1 MDEKMKNDV
10 YEKYLDLLRELNEFN
25 KDKIPLCAAETYSSD
40 FVKSALSSDFEGKY
54 CMQHLNFVPEND
66 FIGSEYV
73 HRLYD
78 LLTEQCKRAFNSQYA
93 DARTLSGMNCIS
105 IVINCLIPKE
115 SKVLLTT
122 GAQGGHPSVPLLLNL
137 AGVDY
142 DEVPYDYEKSDIDYD
157 SLNNLMLD
165 EKYSALIISQS
176 DVLNPADVSRIT
188 PCGKLIVY
196 DATQTFGMIAA
207 HIHKNPLDYHENLI
221 LIGGTH
227 KTLPGP
233 TCGLILL
240 NNERIIRKIDNLIS
254 PSYLRNAQPNNI
266 AALLLALLEQEK
278 FGFEYQQKTVENA
291 NILGEKLEK
300 LGFTVKKIGK
310 NEYTRTHQIFILTT
324 QEKKELIVKNAN
336 RFGITL
342 NGKEKKLFDGFGI
355 RFGLQEVTRYGWN
368 KDDMGLV
375 ADLIS
380 EIAKETPAA
389 VFIKEAKRVLSKKKQ
404 SVYTFL

>member
-1 MDEKMKNDV
+1 MEKDIYN
-10 YEKYLDLLRELNEFN
+10 EYLNLIQELKEFN
-25 KDKIPLCAAETYSSD
+25 KDKIPLCAAETYSSE
-40 FVKSALSSDFEGKY
+40 FVKSALSSEFEGKY
-54 CMQHLNFVPEND
+54 CMQHLNYVPEKD

-78 LLTEQCKRAFNSQYA
+78 LLTEQCKRTFNSQYA
-93 DARTLSGMNCIS
+93 DARTLSGLNCMS
-105 IVINCLIPKE
+105 IVINCLIPKG

-137 AGVDY
+137 AGIDY
-142 DEVPYDYEKSDIDYD
+142 DEVPYDYDKSDIDYD

-165 EKYSALIISQS
+165 EKYSALIIAQS
-176 DVLNPADVSRIT
+176 DVLNPADASRIT

-207 HIHKNPLDYHENLI
+207 HIHKNPLDYHDNLI

-240 NNERIIRKIDNLIS
+240 NNEEIIRKIDNLIS

-278 FGFEYQQKTVENA
+278 FGFEYQKKTVENA

-300 LGFTVKKIGK
+300 LGFNVKKIGE

-342 NGKEKKLFDGFGI
+342 NGKEKKLFDGFGV

-375 ADLIS
+375 SELIY
-380 EIAKETPAA
+380 EIAKETPDA

-404 SVYTFL
+404 SVYSFL

>member
-1 MDEKMKNDV
+1 MEKDIYN
-10 YEKYLDLLRELNEFN
+10 EYLNLIQELKEFN
-25 KDKIPLCAAETYSSD
+25 KDKIPLCAAETYSSE
-40 FVKSALSSDFEGKY
+40 FVKSALSSEFEGKY
-54 CMQHLNFVPEND
+54 CMQHLNYVPEKD

-78 LLTEQCKRAFNSQYA
+78 LLTEQCKRTFNSQYA

-105 IVINCLIPKE
+105 IVINCLIPKG

-137 AGVDY
+137 AGIDY
-142 DEVPYDYEKSDIDYD
+142 DEVPYDYDKSDIDYV

-165 EKYSALIISQS
+165 EKYSALIIAQS
-176 DVLNPADVSRIT
+176 DVLNPADASRIAH
-188 PCGKLIVY
+188 CGKLIVY

-207 HIHKNPLDYHENLI
+207 HIHKNPLDYHDNLI

-240 NNERIIRKIDNLIS
+240 NNEEIIRKIDNLIS

-278 FGFEYQQKTVENA
+278 FGFEYQKKTVENA

-300 LGFTVKKIGK
+300 LGFNVKKIGE

-368 KDDMGLV
+368 KDDMVLV
-375 ADLIS
+375 SELIS
-380 EIAKETPAA
+380 EIAKETPDA

-404 SVYTFL
+404 SVYSFL

>member
-1 MDEKMKNDV
+1 MEKDIYN
-10 YEKYLDLLRELNEFN
+10 EYLNLIQELKEFN
-25 KDKIPLCAAETYSSD
+25 KDKIPLCAAETYSSE
-40 FVKSALSSDFEGKY
+40 FVKSALSSEFEGKY
-54 CMQHLNFVPEND
+54 CMQHLNYVPEKD

-78 LLTEQCKRAFNSQYA
+78 LLTEQCKRTFNSQYA

-105 IVINCLIPKE
+105 IVINCLIPKG

-137 AGVDY
+137 AGIDY
-142 DEVPYDYEKSDIDYD
+142 DEVPYDYDKSDIDYD

-165 EKYSALIISQS
+165 EKYSALIIAQS
-176 DVLNPADVSRIT
+176 DVLNPADASRIT

-207 HIHKNPLDYHENLI
+207 HIHKNPLDYHDNLI

-240 NNERIIRKIDNLIS
+240 NNEEIIRKIDNLIS

-278 FGFEYQQKTVENA
+278 FGFEYQKKTVENA

-300 LGFTVKKIGK
+300 LGFNVKKIGE

-342 NGKEKKLFDGFGI
+342 NGKEKKLFDGFGV

-375 ADLIS
+375 SELIY
-380 EIAKETPAA
+380 EIAKETPDA

-404 SVYTFL
+404 SVYSFL

>member
-1 MDEKMKNDV
+1 M
-10 YEKYLDLLRELNEFN
+10 
-25 KDKIPLCAAETYSSD
+25 
-40 FVKSALSSDFEGKY
+40 
-54 CMQHLNFVPEND
+54 
-66 FIGSEYV
+66 
-73 HRLYD
+73 
-78 LLTEQCKRAFNSQYA
+78 
-93 DARTLSGMNCIS
+93 
-105 IVINCLIPKE
+105 
-115 SKVLLTT
+115 TT

-137 AGVDY
+137 AGIDY
-142 DEVPYDYEKSDIDYD
+142 DEVPYDYDESDIDYV

-165 EKYSALIISQS
+165 EKYSALIIAQS
-176 DVLNPADVSRIT
+176 DVLNPADASRIAH
-188 PCGKLIVY
+188 CGKLIVY

-207 HIHKNPLDYHENLI
+207 HIHKNPLDYHDNLI

-240 NNERIIRKIDNLIS
+240 NNEEIIRKIDNLIS

-278 FGFEYQQKTVENA
+278 FGFEYQKKTVENA

-300 LGFTVKKIGK
+300 LGFNVKKIGE

-368 KDDMGLV
+368 KDDMVLV
-375 ADLIS
+375 SELIS
-380 EIAKETPAA
+380 EIAKETPDA

-404 SVYTFL
+404 SVYSFL

>member
-1 MDEKMKNDV
+1 MEKDIYN
-10 YEKYLDLLRELNEFN
+10 EYLNLIQELKEFN
-25 KDKIPLCAAETYSSD
+25 KDKIPLCAAETYSSE
-40 FVKSALSSDFEGKY
+40 FVKSALSSEFEGKY
-54 CMQHLNFVPEND
+54 CMQHLNYVPEND

-78 LLTEQCKRAFNSQYA
+78 LLTEQCKLTFNSQYA

-105 IVINCLIPKE
+105 IVINCLIPKG

-137 AGVDY
+137 AGIDY
-142 DEVPYDYEKSDIDYD
+142 DEVPYDYDESDIDYV

-165 EKYSALIISQS
+165 EKYSALIIAQS
-176 DVLNPADVSRIT
+176 DVLNPADASRIAH
-188 PCGKLIVY
+188 CGKLIVY

-207 HIHKNPLDYHENLI
+207 HIHKNPLDYHDNLI

-240 NNERIIRKIDNLIS
+240 NNEEIIRKIDNLIS

-278 FGFEYQQKTVENA
+278 FGFEYQKKTVENA

-300 LGFTVKKIGK
+300 LGFNVKKIGE

-368 KDDMGLV
+368 KDDMVLV
-375 ADLIS
+375 SELIS
-380 EIAKETPAA
+380 EIAKETPDA

-404 SVYTFL
+404 SVYSFL

>member
-1 MDEKMKNDV
+1 MEKDIYN
-10 YEKYLDLLRELNEFN
+10 EYLNLIQELKEFN
-25 KDKIPLCAAETYSSD
+25 KDKIPLCAAETYSSE
-40 FVKSALSSDFEGKY
+40 FVKSALSSEFEGKY
-54 CMQHLNFVPEND
+54 CMQHLNYVPEKD

-78 LLTEQCKRAFNSQYA
+78 LLTEQCKRTFNSQYA

-105 IVINCLIPKE
+105 IVTNCLIPKG

-137 AGVDY
+137 AGIDY
-142 DEVPYDYEKSDIDYD
+142 DEVPYDYDKSDIDYV

-165 EKYSALIISQS
+165 EKYSALIIAQS
-176 DVLNPADVSRIT
+176 DVLNPADASRIAH
-188 PCGKLIVY
+188 CGKLIVY

-207 HIHKNPLDYHENLI
+207 HIHKNPLDYHDNLI

-240 NNERIIRKIDNLIS
+240 NNEEIIRKIDNLIS

-278 FGFEYQQKTVENA
+278 FGFEYQKKTVENA

-300 LGFTVKKIGK
+300 LGFNVKKIGE

-368 KDDMGLV
+368 KDDMVLV
-375 ADLIS
+375 SELIS
-380 EIAKETPAA
+380 EIAKETPDA

-404 SVYTFL
+404 SVYSFL

>member
-1 MDEKMKNDV
+1 MEKDIYN
-10 YEKYLDLLRELNEFN
+10 EYLNLIQELKEFN
-25 KDKIPLCAAETYSSD
+25 KDKIPLCAAETYSSE
-40 FVKSALSSDFEGKY
+40 FVKSALSSEFEGKY
-54 CMQHLNFVPEND
+54 CIQHLNYVPEND

-78 LLTEQCKRAFNSQYA
+78 LLTEQCKRTFNSQYA

-105 IVINCLIPKE
+105 IVINCLIPKG

-137 AGVDY
+137 VGIDY
-142 DEVPYDYEKSDIDYD
+142 DEVPYDYDKSDIDYV

-165 EKYSALIISQS
+165 EKYSALIIAQS
-176 DVLNPADVSRIT
+176 DVLNPADASRIAH
-188 PCGKLIVY
+188 CGKLIVY

-207 HIHKNPLDYHENLI
+207 HIHKNPLDYHDNLI

-240 NNERIIRKIDNLIS
+240 NNEEIIRKIDNLIS

-278 FGFEYQQKTVENA
+278 FGFEYQKKTVENA

-300 LGFTVKKIGK
+300 LGFNVKKIGE

-342 NGKEKKLFDGFGI
+342 NGKEKKLFDGFGV

-375 ADLIS
+375 SELIS
-380 EIAKETPAA
+380 EIAKETPDA

-404 SVYTFL
+404 SVYSFL

>member
-1 MDEKMKNDV
+1 MEKDIYN
-10 YEKYLDLLRELNEFN
+10 EYLNLIQELKEFN
-25 KDKIPLCAAETYSSD
+25 KDKIPLCAAETYSSE
-40 FVKSALSSDFEGKY
+40 FVKSALSSEFEGKY
-54 CMQHLNFVPEND
+54 CMQHLNYVPEKD

-78 LLTEQCKRAFNSQYA
+78 LLTEQCKRTFNSQYA

-105 IVINCLIPKE
+105 IVTNCLIPKG

-137 AGVDY
+137 AGIDY
-142 DEVPYDYEKSDIDYD
+142 DEVPYDYDKSDIDYV

-165 EKYSALIISQS
+165 EKYSALIIAQS
-176 DVLNPADVSRIT
+176 DVLNPADASRIAH
-188 PCGKLIVY
+188 CGKLIVY

-207 HIHKNPLDYHENLI
+207 HIHKNPLDYHDNLI

-240 NNERIIRKIDNLIS
+240 NNEEIIRKIDNLIS

-278 FGFEYQQKTVENA
+278 FGFKYQKKTVENA

-300 LGFTVKKIGK
+300 LGFNVKKIGE

-368 KDDMGLV
+368 KDDMVLV
-375 ADLIS
+375 SELIS
-380 EIAKETPAA
+380 EIAKETPDA

-404 SVYTFL
+404 SVYSFL

>member
-1 MDEKMKNDV
+1 MEKDIYN
-10 YEKYLDLLRELNEFN
+10 EYLNLIQELKEFN
-25 KDKIPLCAAETYSSD
+25 KDKIPLCAAETYSSE
-40 FVKSALSSDFEGKY
+40 FVKSALSSEFEGKY
-54 CMQHLNFVPEND
+54 CMQHLNYVPEND

-78 LLTEQCKRAFNSQYA
+78 LLTEQCKRTFNSQYA

-105 IVINCLIPKE
+105 IVINCLIPKG

-137 AGVDY
+137 AGIDY
-142 DEVPYDYEKSDIDYD
+142 DEVPYDYDKSDIDYV

-165 EKYSALIISQS
+165 EKYSALIIAQS
-176 DVLNPADVSRIT
+176 DVLNPADASRIT

-207 HIHKNPLDYHENLI
+207 HIHKNPLDYHDNLI

-240 NNERIIRKIDNLIS
+240 NNEEIIRKIDNLIS

-278 FGFEYQQKTVENA
+278 FGFEYQKKTVENA

-300 LGFTVKKIGK
+300 LGFNVKKIGE

-375 ADLIS
+375 SKLIF
-380 EIAKETPAA
+380 EIAKETPDA
-389 VFIKEAKRVLSKKKQ
+389 VFIKETKRVLSKKKQ
-404 SVYTFL
+404 SVYSFL